1 MGRHHQARRKEVT
14 SSGSRLNSSMV
25 VCFVPS
31 IRSRVTSN
39 FTIYKYLIA
48 QTHRPEIVGFERDQI
63 PAKGKCVVWD
73 S

>member
-1 MGRHHQARRKEVT
+1 
-14 SSGSRLNSSMV
+14 MV

-39 FTIYKYLIA
+39 FTIYKYVIA